1 MAFSRMIEK
10 NDREDCDLTSPN
22 VSLNFD
28 RKFRGR
34 ALKRKRR
41 REKERREEKKR
52 ETESFR
58 VSATQNDATSD
69 PRSSYERDERERERQ
84 TRQREENLEK
94 RSDEVSGL
102 GHSLFPVA
110 RNSGRNKP
118 FRFQFFFP
126 SPFFIPSTSTSF
138 LIDTRRR
145 SSSFFSVAA
154 VAVAVILF
162 LTSSLFLYLFV
173 SFS

>member
-10 NDREDCDLTSPN
+10 ITCDLTSPN
-22 VSLNFD
+22 VSLSLNFD

-69 PRSSYERDERERERQ
+69 PRSSYERDERERQTRQ

-118 FRFQFFFP
+118 FRFQFFF
-126 SPFFIPSTSTSF
+126 SIPFLHSFHFDVLSHRHKKKKQFILLCCCCCYSF
-138 LIDTRRR
+138 
-145 SSSFFSVAA
+145 SNKQFV
-154 VAVAVILF
+154 
-162 LTSSLFLYLFV
+162 SLFVCFV
-173 SFS
+173 FL

>member
-1 MAFSRMIEK
+1 MIEK
-10 NDREDCDLTSPN
+10 ITCDLTSPN
-22 VSLNFD
+22 VSFSLNFD

-69 PRSSYERDERERERQ
+69 PRSSYERDERER
-84 TRQREENLEK
+84 QREDNLEK

-154 VAVAVILF
+154 VTVAVILF

-173 SFS
+173 SFFFKNF

>member
-1 MAFSRMIEK
+1 MISRL
-10 NDREDCDLTSPN
+10 RTS
-22 VSLNFD
+22 LWNFD

-41 REKERREEKKR
+41 REERREEKKR

-69 PRSSYERDERERERQ
+69 PRSSYERDERERERERQ

-118 FRFQFFFP
+118 FRFQFFFS

-145 SSSFFSVAA
+145 SISFFSVAA
-154 VAVAVILF
+154 VTVAVILF